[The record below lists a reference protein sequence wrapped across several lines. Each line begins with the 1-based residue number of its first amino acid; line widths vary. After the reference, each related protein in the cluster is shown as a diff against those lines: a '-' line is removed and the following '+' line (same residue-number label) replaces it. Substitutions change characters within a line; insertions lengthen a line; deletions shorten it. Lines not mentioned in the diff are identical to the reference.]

1 MASSRGSSCSTRDQL
16 WPIATRDSDHLTV
29 LEPFERISE
38 NNTEYTKLY
47 TSDYVLDE
55 AVTNC
60 RARTRNHKLSVQ
72 LGTDIFSSKT
82 IVLRKLDGETL
93 ERFWNPYKQRSDV
106 EFSFTDCT
114 IATLRRAHGISIIFT
129 FDDKHL
135 GTLGFHSLAKL

>member
-1 MASSRGSSCSTRDQL
+1 MKLFLDTGPIVAYYNKRD
-16 WPIATRDSDHLTV
+16 RDHPTA
-29 LEPFERISE
+29 LESFEKISE
-38 NNTEYTKLY
+38 SSTPYTKLY

-55 AVTNC
+55 AITNC

-82 IVLRKLDGETL
+82 IVLLKVDEDALQRSWDL
-93 ERFWNPYKQRSDV
+93 YKQRSDV

-114 IATLRRAHGISIIFT
+114 IASLCKTHGINTIFT

-135 GTLGFHSLAKL
+135 GTLDFHPLAKL